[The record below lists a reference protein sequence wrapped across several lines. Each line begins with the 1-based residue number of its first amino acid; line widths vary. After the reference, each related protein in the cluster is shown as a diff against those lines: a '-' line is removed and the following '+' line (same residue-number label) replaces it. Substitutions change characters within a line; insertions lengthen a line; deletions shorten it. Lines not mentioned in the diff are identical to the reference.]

1 MVDRFFT
8 TILIIR
14 TKKKN
19 ETGKGKISIVI
30 KSLTLML

>member
-14 TKKKN
+14 TKKN

>member
-14 TKKKN
+14 TKKK

>member
-1 MVDRFFT
+1 MVDRFFR

-14 TKKKN
+14 TKKMRQ
-19 ETGKGKISIVI
+19 GKGKISIVI